1 MERVP
6 IVDFEADA
14 LFRLAAQRAGL
25 NPDSRW
31 VTGYVDYQWNH
42 SRHAFQCLPE
52 QVRGQAVLEF
62 GCNFGASSVVL
73 ALLGAK
79 VTAVDINPAYL
90 DVARLNARRYGVADA
105 IEFLHVP
112 DTSRMPFADDAF
124 DVITCI
130 SVLEYVPSPILGAV
144 QDEID
149 RVLKSGGVIV
159 VAGTSNRLW
168 PREIHSRRWFV
179 QYLPEFLTRSSKIVR
194 GISPWR
200 VRFGFGPNYI
210 NVDRHDR
217 GEAYLRARKAMGSGK
232 LRSTVFFCANAA
244 AQAIGLSPGLCMPN
258 MAVTLRKI
266 TMGQKHK

>member
-1 MERVP
+1 M
-6 IVDFEADA
+6 
-14 LFRLAAQRAGL
+14 LFRQAAKDAGL
-25 NPDSRW
+25 NPDSPW

-42 SRHAFQCLPE
+42 SRHAFLSLPE

-90 DVARLNARRYGVADA
+90 HVAQLNARRYGVADA
-105 IEFLHVP
+105 IQFLHVP
-112 DTSRMPFADDAF
+112 DTSRMPFANDTF

-149 RVLKSGGVIV
+149 RVLKPGGVIV
-159 VAGTSNRLW
+159 IAGTSNRLW
-168 PREIHSRRWFV
+168 PREVHSRRWFV
-179 QYLPEFLTRSSKIVR
+179 QYLPEFLSGSLKIVR
-194 GISPWR
+194 GITPWR
-200 VRFGFGPNYI
+200 VRFGFGPHYI

-217 GEAYLRARKAMGSGK
+217 GKAYLLARKAMGGGK
-232 LRSTVFFCANAA
+232 LRNTLFFCANAA

-266 TMGQKHK
+266 EMGQKRQ